1 MRQCAIMLIYQK
13 CSVVNLMMIK
23 NKHVGAHIVFDLLQ
37 NMFMLANTLI
47 SFYNDIYNDIETQ
60 IFFQN
65 NDIEVQLF
73 FKITI

>member
-1 MRQCAIMLIYQK
+1 
-13 CSVVNLMMIK
+13 MMIK

>member
-1 MRQCAIMLIYQK
+1 MLIYQK

-60 IFFQN
+60 FF
-65 NDIEVQLF
+65 
-73 FKITI
+73 